1 VYAALLPYLCCPSCQ
16 HPLSLQQPHIDSADE
31 IVGGSLIC
39 SACAGCY
46 PIRAGIADFL
56 GPPRPPTPAQVTN
69 EWPLTAWIYERFW
82 RPFALTLLSG
92 EPLPYRYELP
102 LIAGLVE
109 PGRGGLYVD
118 VACSNGLYARA
129 LTRTMRSAA
138 GHVVGVEHSLPMLVQ
153 ARAFALAAGLR
164 ISYLRAE
171 AQALP
176 LRASEVAG
184 VVIGGSLNEIGD
196 LDGCLAE
203 VRRTLEPAGRYVA
216 MTLTR
221 ASSPA
226 GRALQRLIGAGGI
239 VFWSPDELVAH
250 FARRGLRTVGLWRH
264 GIVLFTLS
272 IRAPS

>member
-1 VYAALLPYLCCPSCQ
+1 
-16 HPLSLQQPHIDSADE
+16 LQQPQIDCAAE
-31 IVGGSLIC
+31 IVGGCLLC
-39 SACAGCY
+39 SACTSCY

-69 EWPLTAWIYERFW
+69 EWPLTAWVYERLW

-92 EPLPYRYELP
+92 EPFPYQHELP
-102 LIAGLVE
+102 LIAGLIE
-109 PGRGGLYVD
+109 PARGGLYVD

-138 GHVVGVEHSLPMLVQ
+138 GHVVGVDHSLPMLVQ
-153 ARAFALAAGLR
+153 ARAFARAAGLR

-176 LRASEVAG
+176 LRASQAAG

-196 LDGCLAE
+196 LNGCLAE
-203 VRRTLEPAGRYVA
+203 VHRTLAPGGRYVA

-226 GRALQRLIGAGGI
+226 GRALQRLIGASGI
-239 VFWSPDELVAH
+239 CFWTPDDLLAH
-250 FARRGLRTVGLWRH
+250 FTRSGLRTIGHWRY

-272 IRAPS
+272 I